1 MKIMPYFVFYFV
13 NMVLIDASTI
23 FALLACGS
31 LGLAIGMGFILMA
44 VINIAAVEFIFPSNK
59 TQSGVYELHLGAVLA
74 ISNCFWLLLIGPMSL
89 FAAMATGIAYIAIRY
104 CIESTKGEVPPP
116 VIPTAIACA
125 AGPFNSHITE
135 AEVVSACAVGSTN
148 SNNAEVV
155 VASIVVED
163 ADQGHNMPNNLD
175 NN

>member
-1 MKIMPYFVFYFV
+1 MKIMPYFVFYIV
-13 NMVLIDASTI
+13 NMVLIDASTV

-44 VINIAAVEFIFPSNK
+44 VMNIAAVEFIFPSNK

-74 ISNCFWLLLIGPMSL
+74 ISNCFWLLLIGPMSV

-104 CIESTKGEVPPP
+104 CIESIKGEAPLPD
-116 VIPTAIACA
+116 IPIATACA
-125 AGPFNSHITE
+125 AGPFNYHSAE
-135 AEVVSACAVGSTN
+135 AEFVPVAGVP
-148 SNNAEVV
+148 

-163 ADQGHNMPNNLD
+163 AAQVHNMLNNLD

>member
-74 ISNCFWLLLIGPMSL
+74 ISNCFWLLLIGPMSV

-104 CIESTKGEVPPP
+104 CIESIKGEVPLP
-116 VIPTAIACA
+116 VIPIAIACA
-125 AGPFNSHITE
+125 GSSNYHTAE
-135 AEVVSACAVGSTN
+135 AEFAPAAGVP
-148 SNNAEVV
+148 